1 MKTFE
6 TLASLDFGTILA
18 EAIRDNKTQT
28 GRELLEKYSA
38 VLMNSPVTCNLVNQF
53 VNEARNYL
61 YDSAVAKAVN
71 KVSQVISENKISWNL
86 ATACENINAN
96 NSKYNYINRNAAEHV
111 MELLEGRT
119 EAQVVSYIK
128 AGALKGDMFCESI
141 RNIVKSVYKDQTII
155 IESSNYTLTHP
166 VSYVEIVEG
175 KTYFALGNRTFAINE
190 DDSLYELHYDEKSPV
205 SQKFGFINEMLNQM
219 SYDGKGC
226 FSYTLKGNNE
236 IEYQIDEAG
245 SVTRISNGEE
255 QLMTVEEMRENNRLY
270 LMTVNP
276 ARKNQIA
283 RVLEGIAQVA
293 ENFDNVVL
301 VEEVSYVRTSKGKQ
315 FMIIEGKDCVN
326 FTLLYS
332 PTQKPFSKNYTS
344 IVEALNDIK
353 AICQLDLTSVFE
365 DRINEEYDAQS
376 AAEQN
381 QIREN
386 LEESSMQ
393 ERRNKIIALTE
404 AYKNDPATLAILSR
418 LSLELSEL

>member
-1 MKTFE
+1 
-6 TLASLDFGTILA
+6 
-18 EAIRDNKTQT
+18 
-28 GRELLEKYSA
+28 
-38 VLMNSPVTCNLVNQF
+38 
-53 VNEARNYL
+53 
-61 YDSAVAKAVN
+61 
-71 KVSQVISENKISWNL
+71 
-86 ATACENINAN
+86 
-96 NSKYNYINRNAAEHV
+96 
-111 MELLEGRT
+111 
-119 EAQVVSYIK
+119 
-128 AGALKGDMFCESI
+128 
-141 RNIVKSVYKDQTII
+141 
-155 IESSNYTLTHP
+155 
-166 VSYVEIVEG
+166 
-175 KTYFALGNRTFAINE
+175 
-190 DDSLYELHYDEKSPV
+190 
-205 SQKFGFINEMLNQM
+205 
-219 SYDGKGC
+219 
-226 FSYTLKGNNE
+226 
-236 IEYQIDEAG
+236 
-245 SVTRISNGEE
+245 
-255 QLMTVEEMRENNRLY
+255 MTVEEMRENNRLY

-283 RVLEGIAQVA
+283 RILEGIAQVA

-365 DRINEEYDAQS
+365 DRINEEYEAKS

>member
-1 MKTFE
+1 
-6 TLASLDFGTILA
+6 
-18 EAIRDNKTQT
+18 
-28 GRELLEKYSA
+28 
-38 VLMNSPVTCNLVNQF
+38 
-53 VNEARNYL
+53 
-61 YDSAVAKAVN
+61 
-71 KVSQVISENKISWNL
+71 
-86 ATACENINAN
+86 
-96 NSKYNYINRNAAEHV
+96 
-111 MELLEGRT
+111 
-119 EAQVVSYIK
+119 
-128 AGALKGDMFCESI
+128 
-141 RNIVKSVYKDQTII
+141 
-155 IESSNYTLTHP
+155 
-166 VSYVEIVEG
+166 
-175 KTYFALGNRTFAINE
+175 
-190 DDSLYELHYDEKSPV
+190 
-205 SQKFGFINEMLNQM
+205 
-219 SYDGKGC
+219 
-226 FSYTLKGNNE
+226 
-236 IEYQIDEAG
+236 
-245 SVTRISNGEE
+245 
-255 QLMTVEEMRENNRLY
+255 MTVEEMRENNRLY

-283 RVLEGIAQVA
+283 RILEGIAQVA

-365 DRINEEYDAQS
+365 DRINEEFEAKS

>member
-1 MKTFE
+1 M
-6 TLASLDFGTILA
+6 
-18 EAIRDNKTQT
+18 R
-28 GRELLEKYSA
+28 
-38 VLMNSPVTCNLVNQF
+38 C
-53 VNEARNYL
+53 
-61 YDSAVAKAVN
+61 
-71 KVSQVISENKISWNL
+71 
-86 ATACENINAN
+86 
-96 NSKYNYINRNAAEHV
+96 
-111 MELLEGRT
+111 
-119 EAQVVSYIK
+119 
-128 AGALKGDMFCESI
+128 
-141 RNIVKSVYKDQTII
+141 
-155 IESSNYTLTHP
+155 LTRCH
-166 VSYVEIVEG
+166 
-175 KTYFALGNRTFAINE
+175 
-190 DDSLYELHYDEKSPV
+190 
-205 SQKFGFINEMLNQM
+205 
-219 SYDGKGC
+219 
-226 FSYTLKGNNE
+226 
-236 IEYQIDEAG
+236 
-245 SVTRISNGEE
+245 
-255 QLMTVEEMRENNRLY
+255 MT
-270 LMTVNP
+270 
-276 ARKNQIA
+276 
-283 RVLEGIAQVA
+283 AQVA

-365 DRINEEYDAQS
+365 DRINEEFESKS

>member
-1 MKTFE
+1 
-6 TLASLDFGTILA
+6 
-18 EAIRDNKTQT
+18 
-28 GRELLEKYSA
+28 
-38 VLMNSPVTCNLVNQF
+38 
-53 VNEARNYL
+53 
-61 YDSAVAKAVN
+61 
-71 KVSQVISENKISWNL
+71 
-86 ATACENINAN
+86 
-96 NSKYNYINRNAAEHV
+96 
-111 MELLEGRT
+111 
-119 EAQVVSYIK
+119 
-128 AGALKGDMFCESI
+128 
-141 RNIVKSVYKDQTII
+141 
-155 IESSNYTLTHP
+155 
-166 VSYVEIVEG
+166 
-175 KTYFALGNRTFAINE
+175 
-190 DDSLYELHYDEKSPV
+190 
-205 SQKFGFINEMLNQM
+205 
-219 SYDGKGC
+219 
-226 FSYTLKGNNE
+226 
-236 IEYQIDEAG
+236 
-245 SVTRISNGEE
+245 
-255 QLMTVEEMRENNRLY
+255 MTVEEMRENNRLY

-365 DRINEEYDAQS
+365 DRINEEYEAKS